1 MNSTPLMRSIE
12 SEDRFREK
20 VASHVSPIPA
30 ESINMHIQLL
40 ESERRK
46 TFAAAVSI
54 YAGVMLQTMDRKG
67 DNINDKA

>member
-1 MNSTPLMRSIE
+1 MDTPLMRSIE

-20 VASHVSPIPA
+20 VASHVSPIPT
-30 ESINMHIQLL
+30 ESINMYIQLL

-67 DNINDKA
+67 DKENDKE

>member
-20 VASHVSPIPA
+20 AASHVPPIPMEA
-30 ESINMHIQLL
+30 IDMHIQLL

-54 YAGVMLQTMDRKG
+54 YAGVMLQTMDRKEG
-67 DNINDKA
+67 MENAKE